1 MAAAYFAS
9 QLDKVT
15 TCCLTDCQLIKHV
28 EEEQS
33 PARALASIDLIG
45 VVTVVVVLGLGTPRV
60 VQAIVGGTHNVA

>member
-1 MAAAYFAS
+1 VAVAYFAS

-33 PARALASIDLIG
+33 PARALASIDLIS
-45 VVTVVVVLGLGTPRV
+45 VVTVVVVLGHLG
-60 VQAIVGGTHNVA
+60 